1 MDKDKLRE
9 SLAEMHKQMSS
20 LHDIQH
26 EIDGAILAN
35 VTQVR
40 IVQELLKGRRTVARL
55 VEEFHGL
62 RKGDADYSTY
72 YSRVRKEMEDLES
85 KGMISRRMFGRDKP
99 YSLTQLGMERL
110 TQLQGFS
117 SPGILSLPDALTY
130 AAALIL
136 GAVCAAVIVARIG
149 TGMPITLLAFVFF
162 FAGGSA
168 FSRMFRAI
176 GRIRPVSM
184 PGDLDGVT
192 KERRGGETEM
202 MWKPDEGKGR
212 RSLTG
217 KSMTT
222 RIIGFGVLFGAIFLV
237 LGSVAL
243 LGVSEGGPTY
253 VGIPSDE
260 DAQMPSDGRRFRLD
274 MTVEE
279 FRAEFRLTEE
289 ETDQLALLVEDRDAL
304 QSQVD
309 ETLDGIRDL
318 VGPGVHRLDAKRLS
332 KQFDLDEQET
342 IQLETLIGEWI
353 QLSGALQD
361 KTKEIMDFLANI
373 GVMRAR

>member
-1 MDKDKLRE
+1 
-9 SLAEMHKQMSS
+9 
-20 LHDIQH
+20 
-26 EIDGAILAN
+26 
-35 VTQVR
+35 
-40 IVQELLKGRRTVARL
+40 
-55 VEEFHGL
+55 
-62 RKGDADYSTY
+62 
-72 YSRVRKEMEDLES
+72 
-85 KGMISRRMFGRDKP
+85 
-99 YSLTQLGMERL
+99 
-110 TQLQGFS
+110 
-117 SPGILSLPDALTY
+117 
-130 AAALIL
+130 
-136 GAVCAAVIVARIG
+136 
-149 TGMPITLLAFVFF
+149 
-162 FAGGSA
+162 
-168 FSRMFRAI
+168 
-176 GRIRPVSM
+176 
-184 PGDLDGVT
+184 
-192 KERRGGETEM
+192 M